1 MARSD
6 HGFVEGELAGGK
18 KLAALETDS
27 EFNIKGKWQDVG
39 GLLGS
44 PKRVYCSLMFGFWD
58 RMKNHRAC
66 STFTTPTLAF
76 SGWLSNAFSG
86 LAIFPIS
93 IPTGSLHFARIVA
106 SFSIQHGLSKCLR
119 HPLTLYL

>member
-44 PKRVYCSLMFGFWD
+44 PKRVYCSFMMFGFWD
-58 RMKNHRAC
+58 RMKTHRALRLHVHH
-66 STFTTPTLAF
+66 SNVGFLRLAF
-76 SGWLSNAFSG
+76 
-86 LAIFPIS
+86 
-93 IPTGSLHFARIVA
+93 
-106 SFSIQHGLSKCLR
+106 
-119 HPLTLYL
+119 

>member
-39 GLLGS
+39 GMG
-44 PKRVYCSLMFGFWD
+44 D
-58 RMKNHRAC
+58 
-66 STFTTPTLAF
+66 
-76 SGWLSNAFSG
+76 
-86 LAIFPIS
+86 
-93 IPTGSLHFARIVA
+93 
-106 SFSIQHGLSKCLR
+106 LR
-119 HPLTLYL
+119 EFIAVL

>member
-39 GLLGS
+39 GMGDL
-44 PKRVYCSLMFGFWD
+44 RREFIAVDFGFWEH
-58 RMKNHRAC
+58 RMKTIGLC
-66 STFTTPTLAF
+66 GSTFTTPTLAF

-106 SFSIQHGLSKCLR
+106 SFSIQHGLSKCFR
-119 HPLTLYL
+119 HP